1 MKEKG
6 MKRQETASLRVSKDT
21 RERVM
26 SYLTSL
32 IGERGQLLTQD
43 DAVKEMLDCVERKRN
58 KSSK

>member
-1 MKEKG
+1 MKENVK
-6 MKRQETASLRVSKDT
+6 KEDRASLSVSRAT

-43 DAVKEMLDCVERKRN
+43 DAVKEMLDCVERERSRKRE
-58 KSSK
+58 